1 MSSKFTLRTRKVLK
15 NPLLSRTQ
23 MILEVTHQA
32 AGTISKKDIK
42 AKVAENFKIS
52 DPRTIFL
59 FQFQTQF
66 GGGRSTGFCL
76 IYDDVK
82 KAEKYEPKYR
92 LTRAGL
98 KTKES
103 GGSRKQ
109 RKEKKNRLKK
119 LRGTAK
125 AKGEKKRKRATK

>member
-1 MSSKFTLRTRKVLK
+1 MSSKFSLRARKVLK

-23 MILEVTHQA
+23 MVLEVTHQG
-32 AGTISKKDIK
+32 AGTISKKDLTARI
-42 AKVAENFKIS
+42 AETFKIA

-59 FQFQTQF
+59 FNFHTQF

-92 LTRAGL
+92 LIRAGL
-98 KTKES
+98 KSKES
-103 GGSRKQ
+103 SGSRKQ
-109 RKEKKNRLKK
+109 KKEKKNRLKK
-119 LRGTAK
+119 LRATAK
-125 AKGEKKRKRATK
+125 AKGEKKKKAK